1 MHGLNTY
8 DYGAR
13 QYNSLVGRW
22 DRMDPLCEKYYS
34 ISPYAYCANNP
45 VLLIDPNGEE
55 VINGIG
61 SSSDRHITDP
71 GEIEE
76 TLRLL
81 KLTSQLRSQDGK
93 NSIMIVAHGHT
104 DDRGQC
110 TSVNIRSYNPET
122 KKWQDNEISNGEQLD
137 AFLSKHS
144 KVWQSVKNGR
154 TKAED
159 VHIVFYAC
167 KSAGIMEEFSEEKA
181 FEDVTFIA
189 PNKDVLYTKNKKGK
203 YSVSVDNT
211 HYEGKEEKPD
221 YKYGNW
227 QTFRN
232 GRRPW
237 INGTYPG
244 GKNLRPG
251 TAGFEYNWDLF

>member
-1 MHGLNTY
+1 
-8 DYGAR
+8 
-13 QYNSLVGRW
+13 
-22 DRMDPLCEKYYS
+22 MDPLCEKYYS
-34 ISPYAYCANNP
+34 VSPYAYCANNP

-167 KSAGIMEEFSEEKA
+167 KSAGIMEEFSNYKD
-181 FEDVTFIA
+181 FKDVTFIA
-189 PNKDVLYTKNKKGK
+189 PNKDVQYNRFKDGWKTSVENTEWIKNENGNYVRGNFKGFG
-203 YSVSVDNT
+203 Y
-211 HYEGKEEKPD
+211 
-221 YKYGNW
+221 W

-237 INGTYPG
+237 VNGTYPG

-251 TAGFEYNWDLF
+251 TAGFKYNWDLF

>member
-1 MHGLNTY
+1 
-8 DYGAR
+8 
-13 QYNSLVGRW
+13 
-22 DRMDPLCEKYYS
+22 MDF
-34 ISPYAYCANNP
+34 N
-45 VLLIDPNGEE
+45 
-55 VINGIG
+55 
-61 SSSDRHITDP
+61 
-71 GEIEE
+71 IE
-76 TLRLL
+76 
-81 KLTSQLRSQDGK
+81 S
-93 NSIMIVAHGHT
+93 
-104 DDRGQC
+104 
-110 TSVNIRSYNPET
+110 
-122 KKWQDNEISNGEQLD
+122 
-137 AFLSKHS
+137 S